1 MVFVAGLALA
11 ASTLQLQPTDD
22 VWVYPHAGD
31 PSKDAY
37 LRVWGSGG
45 RAVAQDAVDTT
56 DFGYSYLRF
65 KVPAD
70 LKSLK
75 GAKLTLTH
83 IAGPGYDKDFSKAFP
98 IQVHGLKGTFE
109 EKAWSYDLINKVQ
122 PIGEKIFGTG
132 WAENLSADK
141 PFQIVIDLGKPEF
154 YEYISAASK
163 SGGDLYLA
171 LCTKVDV
178 AEVGM
183 KSMYKVFSKDA
194 ETDANKPKLVLETE

>member
-56 DFGYSYLRF
+56 DFGYSYLCF

-70 LKSLK
+70 LRSLK
-75 GAKLTLTH
+75 GAKLLLTH

-98 IQVHGLKGTFE
+98 LQVHPLKGSFE
-109 EKAWSYDLINKVQ
+109 EKSWSYDQVSKIQPTDKV
-122 PIGEKIFGTG
+122 FGTG

-141 PFQIVIDLGKPEF
+141 PFQIVIDLSKPEF
-154 YEYISAASK
+154 YEYVAAAAK
-163 SGGDLYLA
+163 SGGELSLA
-171 LCTKVDV
+171 LCAKVDV

-183 KSMYKVFSKDA
+183 KSMYKIFSKDA